1 MKYRENKEYEEN
13 QNSHEVGDNIK
24 WANIHVIE
32 VTERNKGRELD
43 KILKD
48 NGQFPP

>member
-1 MKYRENKEYEEN
+1 MKYRENREYEEN
-13 QNSHEVGDNIK
+13 QNSHKVGDNIK

-32 VTERNKGRELD
+32 VTEKKIGRELD

-48 NGQFPP
+48 NGQIFP